1 MKPNQKSEP
10 ERCVTGISGLDPIL
24 GGGLPKNRLYLLQGE
39 PGTGKTTLALQFL
52 LNGRKLGEKG
62 LYITFSE
69 TKDELESVAK
79 SHGWDVDGVSLLEL
93 SAIEE
98 QLKPEFQNTVFHPS
112 EVEMNETTK
121 ILFETVER
129 ERPSRIVFDSVSEM
143 RMLAET
149 PLRYRRQML
158 ALKQYFSGKNCTVLL
173 LDDLTA
179 SPTDLQVQSI
189 VHGVINLQKL
199 HPEFGDERRRL
210 NVVKLRGV
218 QFVGGHHDYVIK
230 KGGIQIFPRMISGGY
245 TGLQTISFEQE
256 SISSGIAALDI
267 LLGGGLDKGTSNLFL
282 GPAGTG
288 KSTLAIQYAVAAA
301 QRGERSA
308 IFAFEESLHTLI
320 SRTEALGTNI
330 RKFISE
336 GLIEVEKID
345 PAQMSPGEFSSRICT
360 AVTERNVT
368 TVVIDSLNGYLHA
381 MPQEQFLILQ
391 LHELLSFLGN
401 RGVVTIMV
409 LAQQGM
415 MGHLMTTPV
424 DLTYLADTVL
434 ITRFFESRGSVKKA
448 VSVIKKRGG
457 SHETT
462 IREFSLGSHGVVVGS
477 PLNQFQGVLS
487 GVPQLFDGGP
497 KQESPDAKQEF

>member
-1 MKPNQKSEP
+1 MQKEKSDLSLD
-10 ERCVTGISGLDPIL
+10 RCPTGINGLDNVL
-24 GGGLPKNRLYLLQGE
+24 SGGLPRNRLYLLQGE

-52 LNGRKLGEKG
+52 LTGASKGEKG

-69 TKDELESVAK
+69 TKDELEAVAK
-79 SHGWDVDGVSLLEL
+79 SHGWDVSSLSLLEL

-121 ILFETVER
+121 ILFETVAKEK
-129 ERPSRIVFDSVSEM
+129 PVRIVFDSVSEM

-158 ALKQYFSGKNCTVLL
+158 SLKQFFSGKHCTVLL

-218 QFVGGHHDYVIK
+218 QFSGGHHDYVIK
-230 KGGIQIFPRMISGGY
+230 RGGIEVYPRMVSSG
-245 TGLQTISFEQE
+245 LEIPFENQ
-256 SISSGIAALDI
+256 SISSGIQSLDD
-267 LLGGGLDKGTSNLFL
+267 LLGGGLDRGTSNLLL

-288 KSTLAIQYAVAAA
+288 KSTLATQYAIASAK
-301 QRGERSA
+301 RGERAA

-320 SRTEALGTNI
+320 SRTQALGTDI
-330 RKFISE
+330 QKYIDS
-336 GLIEVEKID
+336 GLIEIQKID
-345 PAQMSPGEFSSRICT
+345 PAEMSPGEFSSRICE
-360 AVTERNVT
+360 AVVDRNVKT
-368 TVVIDSLNGYLHA
+368 LVIDSLNGYLHA
-381 MPQEQFLILQ
+381 MPQEQFLVLQ
-391 LHELLSFLGN
+391 LHELLSFLGG
-401 RGVVTIMV
+401 RGIVTIMV
-409 LAQQGM
+409 LAQQGL
-415 MGHLMTTPV
+415 MGSLMSTPV

-457 SHETT
+457 YHETT
-462 IREFSLGSHGVVVGS
+462 IRELMLGEGGVTVGS
-477 PLNQFQGVLS
+477 PLRQFQGVLS
-487 GVPQLFDGGP
+487 GIPQLFEHGEG
-497 KQESPDAKQEF
+497 EYNAGNEAKY